1 MTAVAFVYFVRQKC
15 DICVV
20 EVGLGGRLDSTNVI
34 ESPEV
39 SVIVPIALDHTELL
53 GDTLAA
59 IACEK
64 AGIIKA
70 GAPVVSAVQDPEAMA
85 VIAARAEEQGCPLVC
100 VDAEKLS
107 GTPASFHYRDWQNFR
122 LGLLGSY
129 QPQNAATALEVV
141 GVLRSR
147 GWEIPDAAVGT
158 GLANTVWPG
167 RFEVLGNDPTFIV
180 DGGHNPQGAQALIE
194 SLAQRYPGRPV
205 IMIMGVLADKDYATM
220 LRTIVAYEPL
230 RMFICI
236 EPPNPRA
243 LATEDLAHAVNEELA
258 AQDAQMARLHPF
270 TRPKHE
276 LMVREALSIPAA
288 VEASLGIARDLSDD
302 RLVRDSKADPFAWLS
317 GWSRSATY
325 ANPIVVACGSLY
337 SVADITRAY
346 RSLV

>member
-1 MTAVAFVYFVRQKC
+1 
-15 DICVV
+15 
-20 EVGLGGRLDSTNVI
+20 
-34 ESPEV
+34 
-39 SVIVPIALDHTELL
+39 
-53 GDTLAA
+53 
-59 IACEK
+59 
-64 AGIIKA
+64 
-70 GAPVVSAVQDPEAMA
+70 
-85 VIAARAEEQGCPLVC
+85 
-100 VDAEKLS
+100 
-107 GTPASFHYRDWQNFR
+107 
-122 LGLLGSY
+122 
-129 QPQNAATALEVV
+129 
-141 GVLRSR
+141 
-147 GWEIPDAAVGT
+147 
-158 GLANTVWPG
+158 
-167 RFEVLGNDPTFIV
+167 
-180 DGGHNPQGAQALIE
+180 
-194 SLAQRYPGRPV
+194 
-205 IMIMGVLADKDYATM
+205 
-220 LRTIVAYEPL
+220 
-230 RMFICI
+230 MFICI